1 MCQEAIA
8 IARQVGAR
16 EVEGHA
22 LNSSGMDLAA
32 VGRTDQALASLEEA
46 LRIAVEARNADDV
59 GRAYANLADA
69 CFFSGDVARAA
80 IAIEEGVLAADSF
93 GVATSWGA
101 LIRQTGIL
109 IFYDLGRWQ
118 EATLLAVDASISAVA
133 PQADRYKLA
142 RLVNLLV
149 SSGSVEAPGALERL
163 GELIRDGPVESQ
175 FTAPYYSALAEL
187 ALWDRRSADGLATIE
202 RGLAD
207 MASKDTWY
215 WHLMRLHRIGA
226 RAAADLAEVG
236 RARRDA
242 DLEQDAISRGVALRE
257 ARDRILTATLT
268 VQTGRAADE
277 SLAESATAIAEET
290 RLRGLVDVDA
300 WREALGRW
308 RARERPYL
316 MAYVRWREGEACL
329 ALGDRLAAAEALSEA
344 MAIATGLGAGPLVE
358 ALRSLADRA
367 RLRLVPAELA
377 APMSAPLQGREPA
390 RRSPSTPMDPF
401 GLTEREREVLT
412 LVALGRTNR
421 QIGEALFISGNTAGV
436 HVSHI
441 LDKLGASGRAEAAG
455 IAVRL
460 GLVADI

>member
-1 MCQEAIA
+1 
-8 IARQVGAR
+8 
-16 EVEGHA
+16 
-22 LNSSGMDLAA
+22 
-32 VGRTDQALASLEEA
+32 
-46 LRIAVEARNADDV
+46 
-59 GRAYANLADA
+59 
-69 CFFSGDVARAA
+69 
-80 IAIEEGVLAADSF
+80 
-93 GVATSWGA
+93 
-101 LIRQTGIL
+101 
-109 IFYDLGRWQ
+109 
-118 EATLLAVDASISAVA
+118 
-133 PQADRYKLA
+133 
-142 RLVNLLV
+142 
-149 SSGSVEAPGALERL
+149 
-163 GELIRDGPVESQ
+163 
-175 FTAPYYSALAEL
+175 
-187 ALWDRRSADGLATIE
+187 
-202 RGLAD
+202 
-207 MASKDTWY
+207 
-215 WHLMRLHRIGA
+215 
-226 RAAADLAEVG
+226 VG